1 MFSSSACCAQRCS
14 SCSSALASNLG
25 TFTNW
30 TSTFQKRLEKSNT
43 KVNYGHYVSVHIRT
57 YRYTLSGHKMSCTS
71 IQNCQSSKKI
81 WRKFW
86 NQLRAARSR
95 AHSLRSCLAASA
107 AASRARSNGWL
118 SATRRKLSRSSWLSC
133 IASQIISNPIKIFQ
147 DNQLDQKQSRK
158 SYDIM

>member
-57 YRYTLSGHKMSCTS
+57 YRYTLSGHKMSFTS
-71 IQNCQSSKKI
+71 IKI
-81 WRKFW
+81 
-86 NQLRAARSR
+86 ARV
-95 AHSLRSCLAASA
+95 
-107 AASRARSNGWL
+107 
-118 SATRRKLSRSSWLSC
+118 RRKLGNFETSSELLEAVHTLFGRALQPQQLPAEPALTAGSLQHG
-133 IASQIISNPIKIFQ
+133 ANSLVVPGSAALPVKSSQIQ
-147 DNQLDQKQSRK
+147 
-158 SYDIM
+158 